1 MIRDPIPWLRD
12 SIVQAR
18 AERLA
23 HRPTEEVDE
32 FGILRNKD
40 MYVYSSDAVY
50 FKLSPRPS
58 QVFVSDNQVCFCR
71 DMVRTYGDSI
81 VQTMRE
87 CGADCARDSVLLS
100 DLMEFTLVRWYQT
113 LGYYPKYEHWFD
125 RAYLRDQLRRTG
137 VRMDSYSYGVDR
149 MRRTRQELGLVW
161 GRRLAYPTLTHD
173 YKIMSRLDVAQMMEE
188 LKAREAELYSQA
200 KREVGT

>member
-1 MIRDPIPWLRD
+1 MIRDPVPWLRD
-12 SIVQAR
+12 SIDQAR

-23 HRPTEEVDE
+23 HRPTEDVDE
-32 FGILRNKD
+32 FGILLDKD

-50 FKLSPRPS
+50 FRLSPRPS

-71 DMVRTYGDSI
+71 DMVRTYGDSV

-87 CGADCARDSVLLS
+87 AGADCPRDSVLLS
-100 DLMEFTLVRWYQT
+100 DLMEFTLVRWHRT
-113 LGYYPKYEHWFD
+113 LGYYPRYEQWFD

-137 VRMDSYSYGVDR
+137 VRVDCYSYGVDR
-149 MRRTRQELGLVW
+149 MRRTRKELGLTW
-161 GRRLAYPTLTHD
+161 GRRLAYPTIQHD

-188 LKAREAELYSQA
+188 RKAREAELYSRA
-200 KREVGT
+200 KRETRA